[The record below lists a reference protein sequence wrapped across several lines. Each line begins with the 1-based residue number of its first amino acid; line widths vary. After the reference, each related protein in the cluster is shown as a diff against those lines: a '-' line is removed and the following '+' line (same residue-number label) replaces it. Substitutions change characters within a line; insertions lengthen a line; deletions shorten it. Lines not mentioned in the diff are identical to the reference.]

1 MNGPSATPAI
11 QSTNQKASLED
22 ILLRL
27 GPITN
32 VSYEPFQTEPKQPA
46 RALLPPSFPQH
57 PHPFDY
63 FSLFFTQDLFQTITT
78 NTNRYA
84 NIQRLQVA

>member
-1 MNGPSATPAI
+1 MKGDSATPT

-27 GPITN
+27 GPIID
-32 VSYEPFQTEPKQPA
+32 VSYEPFQSEPKQPA
-46 RALLPPSFPQH
+46 RALLPPSFPQN

-63 FSLFFTQDLFQTITT
+63 FSLFFTYDLFQTITI

-84 NIQRLQVA
+84 NI